1 MITEYENGTVKE
13 KERKC
18 KEESVSEVNEVE

>member
-1 MITEYENGTVKE
+1 MITESENETVKE
-13 KERKC
+13 KEGKR